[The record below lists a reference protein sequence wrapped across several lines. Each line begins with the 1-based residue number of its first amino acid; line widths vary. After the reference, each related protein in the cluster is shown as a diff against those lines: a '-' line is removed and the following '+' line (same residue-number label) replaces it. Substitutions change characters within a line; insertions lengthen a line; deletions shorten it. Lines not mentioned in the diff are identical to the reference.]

1 MPRESLE
8 SARSFK
14 QFVTRL
20 IGQPSMPLA
29 LGAFF
34 LGLLSNVLASVLGEW
49 KLWGIPGNIVILIL
63 LGASII
69 AIYAIY
75 YSRRRVVVIEMLER
89 QPTGKAGIILLL
101 STLNPRPVGTTPAEI
116 KQHSQQVQAAVER
129 IATMQDV
136 ATLTKAD
143 FQLLLGTNLEPAL
156 RAMEF
161 HHKAGTLREC
171 WVVGTA
177 DEKNDQGERTRRG
190 SAWLAPVLQRWFDH
204 LHPGNMVRFQHPIEV
219 APRDYATLWKQVNA
233 IFRHGPYR
241 ADKIICDV
249 TGGLKLM
256 TVGAALACIEEG
268 RTMQYMATDRDWRG
282 EPVPQGQMVPVLV
295 DITPYLAAEQA
306 E

>member
-1 MPRESLE
+1 MS
-8 SARSFK
+8 
-14 QFVTRL
+14 
-20 IGQPSMPLA
+20 LA

-63 LGASII
+63 LGLSII

-75 YSRRRVVVIEMLER
+75 YSRRRIPVFEMRER

-101 STLNPRPVGTTPAEI
+101 STLNPRARGTTQDEI
-116 KQHSQQVQAAVER
+116 RQHNQQVQAAAER
-129 IATMQDV
+129 IAAMRDV
-136 ATLTKAD
+136 ATLTEAD
-143 FQLLLGTNLEPAL
+143 FQLLLETNLEPAL
-156 RAMEF
+156 RAVEF

-177 DEKNDQGERTRRG
+177 DERNEQGQVTRRG
-190 SAWLAPVLQRWFDH
+190 SAWLAPVLQRWFER
-204 LHPGNMVRFQHPIEV
+204 LHPEHKVRFQPAVEV
-219 APRDYATLWKQVNA
+219 LPRDYVTLWNKVDA
-233 IFRHGPYR
+233 IFRRGPYR
-241 ADKIICDV
+241 ANNVICDI

-282 EPVPQGQMVPVLV
+282 EPIPQGEMRPVLV
-295 DITPYLAAEQA
+295 DVTPYLTAEQA